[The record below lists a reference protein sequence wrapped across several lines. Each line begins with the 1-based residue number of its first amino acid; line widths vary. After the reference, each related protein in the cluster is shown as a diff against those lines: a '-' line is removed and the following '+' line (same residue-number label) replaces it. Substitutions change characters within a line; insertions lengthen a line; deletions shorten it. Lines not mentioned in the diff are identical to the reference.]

1 MTTANQHSPGRG
13 RIRRRDDGISF
24 IEVLVSVVLL
34 GTVGIAVLVG
44 MSTALRGTSA
54 HDRLA
59 TVQANLSDAGDHIT
73 DVTFSGGADVNYR
86 PCAVPG
92 DYAPQVDPWSV
103 TITSIRYW
111 TGSGWSGAVSD
122 CVGNEMQEITL
133 ESSIEG
139 TTRQLVVVKRKAT
152 VAVTAGGAWND
163 EMVTPEPH
171 SSLP

>member
-1 MTTANQHSPGRG
+1 MTTAKQHSSRRE
-13 RIRRRDDGISF
+13 RIRRRDDGLSF

-73 DVTFSGGADVNYR
+73 DVTFSGGADVNYV
-86 PCAVPG
+86 PCAGPS
-92 DYAPQVDPWSV
+92 DYAAEVTPWSV
-103 TITSIRYW
+103 SISSIRYW
-111 TGSGWSGAVSD
+111 TGSGWSDSACSGS
-122 CVGNEMQEITL
+122 EMQQITL
-133 ESSIEG
+133 QSSIEG
-139 TTRQLVVVKRKAT
+139 TARELVVVKRKAT
-152 VAVTAGGAWND
+152 VALTAGGAWND